1 MTGPD
6 LFGMT
11 LTDAIA
17 ALEARGFTESFRAE
31 PDERVKCITCAR
43 ARHADEL
50 PMLAFERVEGM
61 SDPADESI
69 VAGVECPECGARGTL
84 VLAFGSRVMR
94 VGAGVLSHMHTSPP
108 RDH

>member
-1 MTGPD
+1 MTEPD
-6 LFGMT
+6 PFGLT

-17 ALEARGFTESFRAE
+17 SLEARGFNGSFRAE
-31 PDERVKCITCAR
+31 SQEQVKCLTCGR

-50 PMLAFERVEGM
+50 PMIAFERVEGA

-69 VAGVECPECGARGTL
+69 VVGVKCPDCGARGTL

-94 VGAGVLSHMHTSPP
+94 VGAGVLSHMHSSPP
-108 RDH
+108 SEH